1 MIILLFTNNN
11 NFVNRKYLSVN
22 IKIKYFLD
30 VIIIYYYFY
39 YKLNL
44 IIYLLIFLFI
54 YLFIYLNNIIKY
66 KIKYYFLNI
75 IIII

>member
-11 NFVNRKYLSVN
+11 ITLLTGIFKCKY
-22 IKIKYFLD
+22 KIKYFLD
-30 VIIIYYYFY
+30 VIIIFYYFY
-39 YKLNL
+39 CKLNL
-44 IIYLLIFLFI
+44 IIYLLIF
-54 YLFIYLNNIIKY
+54 LFIYLNNIIKY

>member
-11 NFVNRKYLSVN
+11 INLLTGIFKCKYKNKIFFRCYNYILLFL
-22 IKIKYFLD
+22 KIKYFLD

-39 YKLNL
+39 CKLNL

-54 YLFIYLNNIIKY
+54 YLFK
-66 KIKYYFLNI
+66 
-75 IIII
+75 